1 MTKYRDHRIENWK
14 QFLFPHDH
22 ENFLGNGET
31 AVLRFVKDWRRRF
44 LVFMLVLC
52 TVICF
57 VLALDNY
64 INQHHPVYGLILIA
78 MSAVMAHQAYR
89 VLRSQGS
96 FFSAQLTVSFLAMA
110 ATTSGAAANGIL
122 PLIFFAGI
130 VVCYYML
137 LPVRYALGFSV
148 ATFIANTVA
157 LSFSPELF
165 NQAIYSR
172 VGLQA
177 LIVLPAL
184 HFNACLTI
192 WLLSF
197 YASMLSS
204 RTHFISTVS
213 HELRSPLNG
222 MTGLIHLTREMLASP
237 DPSEREKV
245 DQNLQRISEL
255 QEHLTEIIG
264 NTLDL
269 NQLKGGK
276 LKIHPEPIELKP
288 FMESA
293 THTFQASCE
302 EKGIALV
309 CDVVQ
314 GKAGELIEMDS
325 LRLRQI
331 LFNLIGNAVK
341 YTEQGKI
348 RVEACLRKEYQ
359 ADEILRLDVFDTG
372 IGIPAHLQHMV
383 FEEYSQLS
391 HISEHRANGTGLGLS
406 LVRELVS
413 ALGGTCGFNSTEGVG
428 SHFWVMLPT
437 RTVGISE
444 LGSGNS
450 TDLVQGV
457 SPQFSDLQG
466 LRVLVADDEP
476 INRQIISKVLS
487 KRGVETILA
496 ANGKEALDLARA
508 ATQPFDMLIMDLEM
522 PIMDGSRALGNIRQI
537 SGFEKTPAICITGAV
552 FEFSEGDPLDF
563 GFDEYLSKPVKPDTL
578 LSKVCY
584 QSLMCKMTSH

>member
-1 MTKYRDHRIENWK
+1 MTKYSDHRIENWK

-22 ENFLGNGET
+22 ENFLGNEET

-64 INQHHPVYGLILIA
+64 INQNHPLYGLFLVGMA
-78 MSAVMAHQAYR
+78 AVMALQAFR
-89 VLRSQGS
+89 VLRKKGS
-96 FFSAQLTVSFLAMA
+96 LFSAQLTVSFLAMA
-110 ATTSGAAANGIL
+110 GTTSGAAANGIL
-122 PLIFFAGI
+122 PLIFFAGV

-157 LSFSPELF
+157 LSVSPELF

-222 MTGLIHLTREMLASP
+222 MTGLIHLTREMLNSS
-237 DPSEREKV
+237 DPAERQKV
-245 DQNLQRISEL
+245 DQNLQRVSEL
-255 QEHLTEIIG
+255 QEHLSEIIG

-276 LKIHPEPIELKP
+276 LKIHLEPIELKP

-293 THTFQASCE
+293 THTFQAACE

-372 IGIPAHLQHMV
+372 IGIPVHLQHMV

-391 HISEHRANGTGLGLS
+391 ALVKYRANGTGLGLS

-437 RTVGISE
+437 RSLEQKEISPTSNDTV
-444 LGSGNS
+444 NA
-450 TDLVQGV
+450 V

-487 KRGVETILA
+487 KRGVETVLA
-496 ANGKEALDLARA
+496 ANGKEAFDLAKA
-508 ATQPFDMLIMDLEM
+508 SASAFDMLIMDLEM
-522 PIMDGSRALGNIRQI
+522 PVLDGGQALAKIRELP
-537 SGFEKTPAICITGAV
+537 GFERIPAICITGAV
-552 FEFSEGDPLDF
+552 FESETSDPLDH

-584 QSLMCKMTSH
+584 QSLIHKMTSH